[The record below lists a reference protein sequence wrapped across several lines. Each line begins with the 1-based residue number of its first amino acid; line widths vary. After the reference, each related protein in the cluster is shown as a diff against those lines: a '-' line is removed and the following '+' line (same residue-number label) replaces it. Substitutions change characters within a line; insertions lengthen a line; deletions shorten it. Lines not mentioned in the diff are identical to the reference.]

1 MFLLL
6 QLKREYDEAVAAG
19 DKVKAAQIDEKIKAR
34 ISVLMHVYHTVAV
47 HFADLHDTPE
57 RMLEKEC
64 ISEIVPWRE
73 SRRWLYWR
81 LRRLLL
87 EDAYIKKILR
97 AQDNLSV
104 GQAKQMLRR
113 WLVED
118 KGATEVRPT
127 ALTVGQK
134 TKALTDLN
142 FPFQA
147 YLWDKNEEMVSWYQ
161 EQSNSESIVSRNVN
175 SVRRDAIISTISKML
190 EVLELFPLYPIPLL
204 I

>member
-118 KGATEVRPT
+118 KGATEVRST
-127 ALTVGQK
+127 AYPESK
-134 TKALTDLN
+134 
-142 FPFQA
+142 
-147 YLWDKNEEMVSWYQ
+147 DKSFN
-161 EQSNSESIVSRNVN
+161 
-175 SVRRDAIISTISKML
+175 
-190 EVLELFPLYPIPLL
+190 
-204 I
+204 

>member
-1 MFLLL
+1 MGLIFLILL
-6 QLKREYDEAVAAG
+6 QLKREYDEAIAAG
-19 DKVKAAQIDEKIKAR
+19 DKVKAAQVDEKIKAR
-34 ISVLMHVYHTVAV
+34 IAVLMHVYHTVAV

-118 KGATEVRPT
+118 KGATEVSMAGFPSHSEIF
-127 ALTVGQK
+127 LIQF
-134 TKALTDLN
+134 N
-142 FPFQA
+142 FIFQA
-147 YLWDKNEEMVSWYQ
+147 YLWDKNEEMVSWYK
-161 EQSNSESIVSRNVN
+161 EQTNGESIVSRNVN
-175 SVRRDAIISTISKML
+175 SVRRDAVISTISKML
-190 EVLELFPLYPIPLL
+190 EVLEPIFFS
-204 I
+204 

>member
-1 MFLLL
+1 MLL

-127 ALTVGQK
+127 AYPES
-134 TKALTDLN
+134 KALTDLN

-190 EVLELFPLYPIPLL
+190 EVLELFALYPIPLL

>member
-1 MFLLL
+1 MLLLLL
-6 QLKREYDEAVAAG
+6 QLKREFDEATAAG
-19 DKVKAAQIDEKIKAR
+19 DKVKAAQVDEKIKAR

-127 ALTVGQK
+127 VLTHCHR

-142 FPFQA
+142 FPLFRPICGTRTRRWFPGIRSKPMA
-147 YLWDKNEEMVSWYQ
+147 NRLCPEM
-161 EQSNSESIVSRNVN
+161 
-175 SVRRDAIISTISKML
+175 
-190 EVLELFPLYPIPLL
+190 
-204 I
+204 

>member
-1 MFLLL
+1 MLLLL

-127 ALTVGQK
+127 AYPESKHKSFNRFEFPLSGLFVGQERGDGF
-134 TKALTDLN
+134 L
-142 FPFQA
+142 
-147 YLWDKNEEMVSWYQ
+147 VSG
-161 EQSNSESIVSRNVN
+161 
-175 SVRRDAIISTISKML
+175 AK
-190 EVLELFPLYPIPLL
+190 
-204 I
+204 